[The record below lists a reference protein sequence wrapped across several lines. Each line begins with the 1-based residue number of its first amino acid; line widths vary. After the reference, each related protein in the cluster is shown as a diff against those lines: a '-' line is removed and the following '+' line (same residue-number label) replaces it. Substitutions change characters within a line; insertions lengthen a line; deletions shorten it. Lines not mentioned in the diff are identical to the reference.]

1 MLKTH
6 ARPQE
11 RPHAATIR
19 RAAQRSGRHHH
30 QVRTHLVA
38 VQQKA
43 ADGADTAETQGSV
56 SKPVESAD
64 NQISDGPAIG
74 VEDSVYEQ
82 EADQAAAQ
90 VLQAEAEQSRSE
102 PAGQVDPGVA
112 GEGIQRQCAD
122 CDDEIQLKAEADLQ
136 DGEGAATERVPA
148 GLWARIKGLFS
159 RGRPLRQSDQ
169 PAFADHLGHD
179 FSNTRVH
186 TDAESAAV
194 TSALGA
200 TAFTF
205 RNHVFFAN
213 GAYAPDQTSGRF
225 LLAHELTHVVQ
236 QGAAAP
242 LADRRPIT
250 DSAGPQ
256 VQRSAW
262 DSIKSAGSSA
272 AGWVGDRASDV
283 LDVGVDVI
291 WAAVRAVAPRPL
303 MNLINEVREKGFFG
317 YIKEMIS
324 DVTDRILSG
333 LGDGS
338 PTLSALVTL
347 FSSFAIN
354 MTDIVAALS
363 RGDCEPLFAALR
375 QMRDVVAQLAE
386 SAWQGIVDFFTPIGD
401 FFSDAWDRFGAPV
414 LDWLGDVA
422 SSTWDFIRGLGE
434 RIWEWTR
441 PVVDRIRSLVSGA
454 WEWIQ
459 EQLGL
464 GGGSSE
470 GGLVQWVQDQAASAW
485 GQIKETL
492 RPVTDGIERVMN
504 RVREFLPLNALSRLQ
519 ERIAEWMQGVSE
531 MAAAMDDGE
540 GGDVAD
546 QQVSLRE
553 QILPAVLARVQAF
566 RQTLTETGAW
576 VAEQVGGLVTLG
588 QQWLGRLAVT
598 PLLSG
603 ISGAFDWLRSAMDR
617 VGTWAQEGVQG
628 LFNLIGSGLERLS
641 QFIEPVLNALQRI
654 VSVVGDLLGRLP
666 DFLLGPLWWVLPEC
680 IKNPIKQF
688 FIEQILSRIP
698 LFQQLVAVGDLW
710 ERVRGLAL
718 RVLQQIFVDG
728 NLAGAAWTF
737 FREML
742 SLIGIPVQLV
752 IQIIANAAQA
762 FADIL
767 MDPIGFLGNLLRA
780 MWEGCS
786 RFFSDILTHLF
797 NGVTGWLFGQ
807 ITEAG
812 LTPPDITS
820 FRSVLNFLFEV
831 LGLTVENLW
840 NRLAEQVGRPIVDRI
855 RGAIEFVQGA
865 WSWVQVA
872 ITEGLPGLWRMIQ
885 EQLTGLWDTVLGS
898 VVTWVN
904 TAIIT
909 TASRWLLS
917 LLDVSGI
924 TPVINALIAIYNA
937 IESFIEYLNEMLAI
951 VATVT
956 MGIADI
962 ARGAIDTAANFLVDA
977 LASSLPIVIGFLAN
991 QFGLGRLGRRI
1002 AELVESLRERVNAA
1016 IDWIISTALRLG
1028 RGFIDMLRS
1037 GVEMV
1042 RNWWQQRKAFTDS
1055 EGEQHE
1061 LFFRDANSDLMVA
1074 STPSPVGA
1082 FLNQL
1087 VIAEDD
1093 PQKTQKENNKRNAQS
1108 KLNEIHDLKRS
1119 LNTASRSGDDTSD
1132 NQARLNTLF
1141 DELATELTPLMVPTA
1156 SSDGRVP
1163 SPLTLAALDER
1174 PVPMPR
1180 TPEEESADLN
1190 AAQQLV
1196 LLAQER
1202 ADGSEEL
1209 AGWFDRIRT
1218 RLALEEVSYVEQN
1231 DRIEVKL
1238 RASREQRVSV
1248 TEVLRGQNPG
1258 VNLSNEIRYQTGTAG
1273 GDTVGIEMEASN
1285 LGPSHPRGSEPSSSA
1300 LADVMSR
1307 LVTNPSA
1314 RNPSKYIKGH
1324 LLNHHIGGPGTA
1336 ENLYPITAEA
1346 NSAHVHQ
1353 VENTVKNWVDTR
1365 LYWVYYKV
1373 QVQGIREQLNQPGQ
1387 HPDNHINANF
1397 VCNAYV
1403 KKTDGTRLDE
1413 FTRTIQSTYVRDAG
1427 EDHENPNQDRRSELT
1442 DNASQRPD
1450 QDLLGGRQFEGE
1462 ILTQESGG
1470 GPYRLDPGLYST
1482 LRILGSAQANA
1493 ARVQATLNNPDNA
1506 ISGIGTG
1513 RVSTLLLAW
1522 QDYHH
1527 GDLTSRLSPTEKS
1540 NLTIVNRHAEGIA
1553 EVIRGMA

>member
-19 RAAQRSGRHHH
+19 RASQRPGRHHP
-30 QVRTHLVA
+30 QVRSHLLA

-43 ADGADTAETQGSV
+43 AEGPDKADTQGSV
-56 SKPVESAD
+56 SRAAESSGA
-64 NQISDGPAIG
+64 QVTDGPAIG
-74 VEDSVYEQ
+74 KEDSFYEQ
-82 EADQAAAQ
+82 EADQVAAQ
-90 VLQAEAEQSRSE
+90 VVQLEAQKSHSE
-102 PAGQVDPGVA
+102 PALIADPSAA

-122 CDDEIQLKAEADLQ
+122 CDDEIQLKAEPELQ
-136 DGEGAATERVPA
+136 DGDSAEAERVPV
-148 GLWARIKGLFS
+148 GLWVRIKGLFS
-159 RGRPLRQSDQ
+159 RGRPLRQRDQ
-169 PAFADHLGHD
+169 HAFADHFGHD
-179 FSNTRVH
+179 FSGTRLH
-186 TDAESAAV
+186 TDTESATL

-200 TAFTF
+200 KAFTF
-205 RNHVFFAN
+205 RNHVFFSN
-213 GAYAPDQTSGRF
+213 GAYAPDQASGRF

-236 QGAAAP
+236 QGTASP
-242 LADRRPIT
+242 LADHLPIH
-250 DSAGPQ
+250 DSVSPQ
-256 VQRSAW
+256 VQRGAW

-272 AGWVGDRASDV
+272 VGWVGDRASDA
-283 LDVGVDVI
+283 LDVGADVI

-303 MNLINEVREKGFFG
+303 MNLINAVREKGFFG

-324 DVTDRILSG
+324 EVTDRILSG

-338 PTLSALVTL
+338 PTLGALVTL
-347 FSSFAIN
+347 FSKFAIN

-363 RGDCEPLFAALR
+363 QGDCEPLFAALR

-401 FFSDAWDRFGAPV
+401 FFSEAWDRFGAPV
-414 LDWLGDVA
+414 LDWLGEVA
-422 SSTWDFIRGLGE
+422 SSTWDFISGLGE
-434 RIWEWTR
+434 KIWEWTR

-470 GGLVQWVQDQAASAW
+470 GGLVKWVQDQAASAW

-504 RVREFLPLNALSRLQ
+504 RVREFLPLTALSRLQ

-546 QQVSLRE
+546 QQISLRE

-566 RQTLTETGAW
+566 RETLSETGGW
-576 VAEQVGGLVTLG
+576 VAEQIGSLVTLG

-603 ISGAFDWLRSAMDR
+603 ISSAFDWLRSAIDR

-666 DFLLGPLWWVLPEC
+666 DFLLGPIWWVLPEC

-752 IQIIANAAQA
+752 IQIVANAAQA

-855 RGAIEFVQGA
+855 RVAIEFAQGA

-872 ITEGLPGLWRMIQ
+872 VTEGLPGLWRLIQ
-885 EQLTGLWDTVLGS
+885 EQLTGLWDTVLGA

-937 IESFIEYLNEMLAI
+937 IESFMEYLNEMLAI
-951 VATVT
+951 VSTVT
-956 MGIADI
+956 LGIADI

-991 QFGLGRLGRRI
+991 QFGLGRLGSRI

-1016 IDWIISTALRLG
+1016 IDWIISTALRVG
-1028 RGFIDMLRS
+1028 QGFIDMLRS

-1042 RNWWQQRKAFTDS
+1042 RNWWQQRKEFTDS
-1055 EGEQHE
+1055 AGEQHE
-1061 LFFRDANSDLMVA
+1061 LFFRDATSDLMVA
-1074 STPSPVGA
+1074 STPSPVGV

-1093 PQKTQKENNKRNAQS
+1093 PQKTQKERHKQNAQT
-1108 KLNEIHDLKRS
+1108 KLDAIHALKRA
-1119 LNTASRSGDDTSD
+1119 LNTASRSGEDTSND
-1132 NQARLNTLF
+1132 QARLNTLF

-1156 SSDGRVP
+1156 GSSERVP
-1163 SPLTLAALDER
+1163 SPLILATLDEN

-1180 TPEEESADLN
+1180 TSEEESADLN

-1202 ADGSEEL
+1202 ADGTEEL
-1209 AGWFDRIRT
+1209 AGWFERIRL
-1218 RLALEEVSYVEQN
+1218 RMALEEVSYVEQN

-1238 RASREQRVSV
+1238 RANQEQRVSV
-1248 TEVLRGQNPG
+1248 SEAIRGQNPG
-1258 VNLSNEIRYQTGTAG
+1258 VNLSNEIRYQTGSAG
-1273 GDTVGIEMEASN
+1273 GDTVGITMEASN
-1285 LGPSHPRGSEPSSSA
+1285 LGPSHPRGSEPNSSA

-1314 RNPSKYIKGH
+1314 RNPSKYIKGR

-1336 ENLYPITAEA
+1336 ENLFPITAEA

-1353 VENTVKNWVDTR
+1353 VENTVKDWVDTR
-1365 LYWVYYKV
+1365 LHWVYYKV
-1373 QVQGIREQLNQPGQ
+1373 QVQGIREQLDQPGR
-1387 HPDNHINANF
+1387 HPDNQINANF

-1413 FTRTIQSTYVRDAG
+1413 FTRTIQSVYVKDAG
-1427 EDHENPNQDRRSELT
+1427 ESHENPNQDRRGERT
-1442 DNASQRPD
+1442 DNAGKTPD
-1450 QDLLGGRQFEGE
+1450 EELLGGRQFEGE
-1462 ILTQESGG
+1462 ILTQESSG

-1482 LRILGSAQANA
+1482 LSSLGSTRANA
-1493 ARVQATLNNPDNA
+1493 ARVQTTLTDPDNA
-1506 ISGIGTG
+1506 ISSIGTG

-1522 QDYHH
+1522 QDYHR
-1527 GDLTSRLSPTEKS
+1527 GDLTSRLSSTEKS
-1540 NLTIVNRHAEGIA
+1540 NLTIVNRHAGDIA
-1553 EVIRGMA
+1553 EVIRGIT

>member
-6 ARPQE
+6 TRLQE
-11 RPHAATIR
+11 RPHSARTR
-19 RAAQRSGRHHH
+19 RAGQRPGRHHPR
-30 QVRTHLVA
+30 VRTHLVA
-38 VQQKA
+38 VQQKPEGSQKA
-43 ADGADTAETQGSV
+43 QTPGETD
-56 SKPVESAD
+56 KAVESAGFQSSEGPGIGAD
-64 NQISDGPAIG
+64 N
-74 VEDSVYEQ
+74 SVYEQ
-82 EADQAAAQ
+82 EADRVAAAVMQ
-90 VLQAEAEQSRSE
+90 SEAHQSHT
-102 PAGQVDPGVA
+102 DPVA
-112 GEGIQRQCAD
+112 TADPLAMDEGIQRQCAD
-122 CDDEIQLKAEADLQ
+122 CDEEIQLKAEPELNS
-136 DGEGAATERVPA
+136 GEPGAAEPVPA

-169 PAFADHLGHD
+169 QAFARHLGHD
-179 FSNTRVH
+179 FTNTRLH
-186 TDAESAAV
+186 TDAESAAI

-200 TAFTF
+200 TAFTY
-205 RNHVFFAN
+205 RHHVFFAQ
-213 GAYAPDQTSGRF
+213 GAYAPDQASGRF

-236 QGAAAP
+236 QGAAPP
-242 LADRRPIT
+242 LADHRPIT
-250 DSAGPQ
+250 GSAGPQ

-272 AGWVGDRASDV
+272 AGWVSDRTSDA
-283 LDVGVDVI
+283 LDVGADVI

-303 MNLINEVREKGFFG
+303 MNLINDVREKGFFG

-354 MTDIVAALS
+354 MTNIVAALS
-363 RGDCEPLFAALR
+363 QGNCEPLFAALR

-386 SAWQGIVDFFTPIGD
+386 SAWQGLVDFFTPIGD

-414 LDWLGDVA
+414 LEWLGDVA
-422 SSTWDFIRGLGE
+422 SSTWEFISSLGE
-434 RIWEWTR
+434 KIWEWTR

-464 GGGSSE
+464 GGGASE

-492 RPVTDGIERVMN
+492 RPVTDGIERVIN
-504 RVREFLPLNALSRLQ
+504 RVREFLPLNALARLQ

-553 QILPAVLARVQAF
+553 HILPAMLARVQAF
-566 RQTLTETGAW
+566 RETLSETGAW
-576 VAEQVGGLVTLG
+576 VAEQIGGLVSLG

-628 LFNLIGSGLERLS
+628 LFNWIGRGLERLS

-666 DFLLGPLWWVLPEC
+666 DFLLGPIWWVLPEC

-688 FIEQILSRIP
+688 FIEQILGRIP
-698 LFQQLVAVGDLW
+698 LFQQLVAVGDVW

-718 RVLQQIFVDG
+718 RVLQQMFIDG

-752 IQIIANAAQA
+752 IQIVANAAQA

-780 MWEGCS
+780 MREGCS
-786 RFFSDILTHLF
+786 RFFGDILTHLF

-840 NRLAEQVGRPIVDRI
+840 NRLAEQVGRPMVDRI

-872 ITEGLPGLWRMIQ
+872 VTEGLPGMWRLIQ
-885 EQLTGLWDTVLGS
+885 EQLTGLWNTVLSS

-904 TAIIT
+904 TAIIA

-956 MGIADI
+956 LGIADI

-991 QFGLGRLGRRI
+991 QFGLGRLGSRI

-1016 IDWIISTALRLG
+1016 IDWIISTALRVG
-1028 RGFIDMLRS
+1028 QGFIDMLRS

-1042 RNWWQQRKAFTDS
+1042 RNWWQQRKDFTDS
-1055 EGEQHE
+1055 AGEQHE
-1061 LFFRDANSDLMVA
+1061 LYFRDANSDLMVA

-1093 PQKTQKENNKRNAQS
+1093 PQKTQKDNHKRTAQT
-1108 KLNEIHDLKRS
+1108 KLDAIHDLKRS
-1119 LNTASRSGDDTSD
+1119 LNTASRSGGDTSD
-1132 NQARLNTLF
+1132 DQARLNALF

-1156 SSDGRVP
+1156 GSGGRVP
-1163 SPLTLAALDER
+1163 SPLTLATLDEG
-1174 PVPMPR
+1174 PVAMPR

-1190 AAQQLV
+1190 AAGQLV

-1202 ADGSEEL
+1202 ADGTEEL
-1209 AGWFDRIRT
+1209 ASWFERIQR
-1218 RLALEEVSYVEQN
+1218 RMSLEEVSYVEQ
-1231 DRIEVKL
+1231 DERIEVKL

-1248 TEVLRGQNPG
+1248 SEALRGQNPG

-1273 GDTVGIEMEASN
+1273 GDTVGVEMEAAN

-1346 NSAHVHQ
+1346 NSAHLHQ
-1353 VENTVKNWVDTR
+1353 VESTVKDWVDTR

-1387 HPDNHINANF
+1387 HLDNHINARF
-1397 VCNAYV
+1397 DCHAYV

-1427 EDHENPNQDRRSELT
+1427 EDHQNPNPDRRSERT
-1442 DNASQRPD
+1442 DNAAQTPD
-1450 QDLLGGRQFEGE
+1450 DDLLGGRQFDGE
-1462 ILTQESGG
+1462 ILTQQSSG
-1470 GPYRLDPGLYST
+1470 GPYRLDAGLYST
-1482 LRILGSAQANA
+1482 LNNLGSYQANA
-1493 ARVQATLNNPDNA
+1493 DRVHSTLTDPDNA

-1513 RVSTLLLAW
+1513 RISTLLLSW
-1522 QDYHH
+1522 QDYHL
-1527 GDLTSRLSPTEKS
+1527 GDLSSRLSSTEKS
-1540 NLTIVNRHAEGIA
+1540 NLTIVNRHADAIT
-1553 EVIRGMA
+1553 EVIGGIE